1 MAPKSKYRS
10 LPSESGCLCWSY
22 RQQVQLTDSH
32 LSQKHQL
39 VSPSLDS
46 VPSPAPH
53 NFPYARRSYLLS
65 LDGLSHLSV
74 SHLPPT
80 ASPGTNPSLRCH
92 AWAGPAKGKVPNSW
106 EQPPGSPPPAWVRWY
121 GETGTSGVQENPQE
135 ESSPMPLARQPP
147 RPPKLKETKF
157 RLHGARVRTGSR
169 SCGDQTMCDLGK
181 LLSFR
186 AEFGFTPGW
195 LAILVGFKVL
205 PFPLTAPSGPRN

>member
-1 MAPKSKYRS
+1 MLSNRPVIMAPKSKYRS

-121 GETGTSGVQENPQE
+121 GEREPLGSRRIPRRSQVLCPWPG
-135 ESSPMPLARQPP
+135 SPLA
-147 RPPKLKETKF
+147 
-157 RLHGARVRTGSR
+157 H
-169 SCGDQTMCDLGK
+169 
-181 LLSFR
+181 
-186 AEFGFTPGW
+186 
-195 LAILVGFKVL
+195 
-205 PFPLTAPSGPRN
+205 PS